1 MKFSAILMF
10 VIVAFSAIMV
20 NSQLIL
26 DEDDPETKVLID
38 IMMKAIN
45 EHEHANYK
53 FKTVVYSLG
62 ETTVFKIMLKVTTE
76 QGVSFHYFSNSN
88 SFYYCLTLA

>member
-1 MKFSAILMF
+1 MKPTSVLFFALFAVLAI
-10 VIVAFSAIMV
+10 VVR
-20 NSQLIL
+20 SQLIL

-45 EHEHANYK
+45 EHEHTHYK

-62 ETTVFKIMLKVTTE
+62 QSEIFKIMLKVTDE
-76 QGVSFHYFSNSN
+76 KGVS
-88 SFYYCLTLA
+88 